1 MIARGFKPVGWVAAV
16 ATAALGCYMLSLNV
30 AAERAELAKVEQQIV
45 LATKEIRALQT
56 ELGTRG
62 RLQQLE
68 HWNADVLALSAP
80 ASGQFLR
87 DEFIL
92 ASYNKP
98 QKSLEEQAKVRMA
111 SAETV
116 ETQPV
121 ARPAIESG
129 LVPVPAPIDKPVIR
143 QASLVVGQK
152 TPFTAV
158 NSAPVKEPTIK
169 QAVPKTALVKL
180 AAVSAATP
188 KAAVAKP
195 AGVKAAKA
203 PEAKAATKAPETKS
217 PVKAASAKVP
227 AKASETKVA
236 AKAQQTKVEPKA
248 APKNTA
254 RSAGLISSDLAREI
268 TQASKAESSSGGA
281 ARR

>member
-45 LATKEIRALQT
+45 LATREIRALQT

-80 ASGQFLR
+80 VSGQFLR

-92 ASYNKP
+92 ASYSKP
-98 QKSLEEQAKVRMA
+98 QKSLEDQAKVRMA
-111 SAETV
+111 SAEAV

-129 LVPVPAPIDKPVIR
+129 LVPAPAPIDKPIVR

-158 NSAPVKEPTIK
+158 NAAPVKEPVIK
-169 QAVPKTALVKL
+169 KAVLKTPLVKV
-180 AAVSAATP
+180 AA
-188 KAAVAKP
+188 
-195 AGVKAAKA
+195 KAAKA
-203 PEAKAATKAPETKS
+203 PEAKAETKA
-217 PVKAASAKVP
+217 PVKAASAKAP
-227 AKASETKVA
+227 AKASQTKVA
-236 AKAQQTKVEPKA
+236 AKAPETKAAAKA
-248 APKNTA
+248 APKSTTKSPTK
-254 RSAGLISSDLAREI
+254 SAGLISSDLEREI
-268 TQASKAESSSGGA
+268 AQASKTENSSGGA

>member
-30 AAERAELAKVEQQIV
+30 AAERAELSQVEQQIV
-45 LATKEIRALQT
+45 MAQREIRALQT

-92 ASYNKP
+92 ASYSKP
-98 QKSLEEQAKVRMA
+98 QKSFEDQAKVQMA
-111 SAETV
+111 SAEAV

-121 ARPAIESG
+121 ARPAVERG
-129 LVPVPAPIDKPVIR
+129 LVPAPAPMDKPIVR

-152 TPFTAV
+152 TPFAAV
-158 NSAPVKEPTIK
+158 NAAPVKEPTIK
-169 QAVPKTALVKL
+169 KAVPKTPLVKL
-180 AAVSAATP
+180 AAADPAPAKAAAAKSAAV
-188 KAAVAKP
+188 KAAPVKASVAKP
-195 AGVKAAKA
+195 AAVKAAPAKAVAAKA
-203 PEAKAATKAPETKS
+203 PAKAAP
-217 PVKAASAKVP
+217 
-227 AKASETKVA
+227 TKVA
-236 AKAQQTKVEPKA
+236 AKA
-248 APKNTA
+248 APKKATK
-254 RSAGLISSDLAREI
+254 SAGLISSDLAREI
-268 TQASKAESSSGGA
+268 TQVAKAENSSGGA

>member
-45 LATKEIRALQT
+45 VATKEIRALQT

-98 QKSLEEQAKVRMA
+98 PKSFEDQAKVQMA
-111 SAETV
+111 SAEAV

-121 ARPAIESG
+121 ARPAVETG
-129 LVPVPAPIDKPVIR
+129 LVPAPAPIDKPIVR

-152 TPFTAV
+152 APFTAV
-158 NSAPVKEPTIK
+158 NAAPVKEPVIK
-169 QAVPKTALVKL
+169 KAVPKTPLVKV
-180 AAVSAATP
+180 ASASPVPA
-188 KAAVAKP
+188 KAAAPKP
-195 AGVKAAKA
+195 TAVKAA
-203 PEAKAATKAPETKS
+203 PAKAAA
-217 PVKAASAKVP
+217 AKVP
-227 AKASETKVA
+227 AKAKETKVA
-236 AKAQQTKVEPKA
+236 AKAPPKSS
-248 APKNTA
+248 
-254 RSAGLISSDLAREI
+254 RLISSDLAREI
-268 TQASKAESSSGGA
+268 TQVAKAENSSGGA

>member
-45 LATKEIRALQT
+45 LATREIRALQT

-80 ASGQFLR
+80 VSGQFLR

-92 ASYNKP
+92 ASYSKP
-98 QKSLEEQAKVRMA
+98 QKSLEDQAKVRMA

-129 LVPVPAPIDKPVIR
+129 LVPAPAPIDKPIVR

-158 NSAPVKEPTIK
+158 NAASVKEPVVK
-169 QAVPKTALVKL
+169 KAVPKTPLVKV
-180 AAVSAATP
+180 AAVSPAVTKAT
-188 KAAVAKP
+188 VAKP
-195 AGVKAAKA
+195 AAEAAKA
-203 PEAKAATKAPETKS
+203 PEAKETKAP
-217 PVKAASAKVP
+217 VKTASAKATAEASETKLA
-227 AKASETKVA
+227 AKASETKA
-236 AKAQQTKVEPKA
+236 AAKA
-248 APKNTA
+248 APKSTTK
-254 RSAGLISSDLAREI
+254 STGLISSDLEREI
-268 TQASKAESSSGGA
+268 AQVSKTENSSGGA